1 MNSQWPFV
9 PSVVVTNFNPSLLQ
23 QSIKCKLNLF
33 PAILVF
39 LFLFCFVDQLQA
51 QVTFVKEGKAEAV
64 VALADKPSE
73 TARYAAEE
81 LVKHVRLAT
90 GITLKIESES
100 NVSEQVHT
108 RIYVGETEAA
118 RRYGI
123 DVASLPREAFLMR
136 SVGNDLFIVGKEDSG
151 NPLDEGN
158 PNVGTLFG
166 IYDFLEEYVGVC
178 WLWPGKLGTYVPQTN
193 TIEILSV
200 NRLEAPALQFRK
212 MRWHIIGR
220 IANGGKLEPADEL
233 LGFSQEVA
241 QSYGKE
247 VGILF
252 RRHRLGGMDIK
263 PPTGHE
269 TSNWWKLYGKVHPE
283 WFALCKD
290 GTRGNPDPRKG
301 DDSEVSF
308 CVTNEELQDFIV
320 KQWDG
325 KSTIVLGPIDH
336 VGRCNCD
343 KCRAWDSPQPVNPPW
358 FARLMYSNP
367 PKDDVFYGQ
376 TSDRYARFWKVIR
389 EKALKRN
396 PNVQISC
403 SFLYENEFTAPVTGI
418 KLDKN
423 YFGEFVQWRDPHL
436 RYFPM
441 PVQAYDW
448 MKEQWLGWKK
458 TGIRMSYRPNY
469 MHDGYVLPYFDSWQ
483 SGDFFKFARKNGMEG
498 AEFDSYTGQWAV
510 QGLRLYM
517 HMRLLSNPDL
527 GIRTIRDE
535 YFSAFGPAAKS
546 VEHYCDYWEDYAVKN
561 VLNFINLLSMRRYA
575 NYPLEAQKA
584 FPLEVFEPAKAMLK
598 QAMAEAKSSKLPE
611 FAERVNFLLVGLQH
625 AELTIRLASI
635 YNGQRDVPVER
646 LNEAKRAL
654 GELVQFRKKHEG
666 MYFSDLL
673 HVTNFWERPCW
684 NMDYFTNNK

>member
-1 MNSQWPFV
+1 MNENVKKGFNCKFSKVQFCLILLFIF
-9 PSVVVTNFNPSLLQ
+9 NFAFS
-23 QSIKCKLNLF
+23 SG
-33 PAILVF
+33 
-39 LFLFCFVDQLQA
+39 A
-51 QVTFVKEGKAEAV
+51 QVSVVKEGKAGAV
-64 VALADKPSE
+64 VVISDQPSK

-81 LVKHVRLAT
+81 LVKHVMLAT
-90 GITLKIESES
+90 GISLKIETES
-100 NVSEQVHT
+100 GAPEEMHSY
-108 RIYVGETEAA
+108 IYVGETNTA

-123 DVASLPREAFLMR
+123 ESGTLPREAFVMR
-136 SVGNDLFIVGKEDSG
+136 SVGNDLFIVGKEDAG
-151 NPLDEGN
+151 DPMDEAN

-166 IYDFLEEYVGVC
+166 VYDFLEKYVGVR
-178 WLWPGKLGTYVPQTN
+178 WLWPGELGTYVPKTN
-193 TIEILSV
+193 TIEISSV
-200 NRLEAPALQFRK
+200 NELEAPVLQYRT

-233 LGFSQEVA
+233 LGFSQDVA

-252 RRHRLGGMDIK
+252 RRNRLGGLDIK

-269 TSNWWKLYGKVHPE
+269 TSTWWKLYGKEHPE

-301 DDSEVSF
+301 DNSEVSF

-320 KQWDG
+320 AQWDG
-325 KSTIVLGPIDH
+325 KRTLVLGPIDH

-343 KCRAWDSPQPVNPPW
+343 KCRAWDGPQPINPPW
-358 FARLMYSNP
+358 FAKLMYSNP

-376 TSDRYARFWKVIR
+376 TSDRYARFWKIIR
-389 EKALKRN
+389 EKAMKRN

-403 SFLYENEFTAPVTGI
+403 SFLYENEFTAPITGI

-441 PVQAYDW
+441 PDEAYAW
-448 MKEQWLGWKK
+448 MKEQWLGWKS

-469 MHDGYVLPYFDSWQ
+469 LHDGYVLPYFDTWQ
-483 SGDFFKFARKNGMEG
+483 SGDFFKFARVNGMEG

-510 QGLRLYM
+510 QGIRLYM
-517 HMRLLSNPDL
+517 HIRLMSNPDL
-527 GIRTIRDE
+527 EIKSIRDE

-546 VEHYCDYWEDYAVKN
+546 VERYCDYWEDYAIKN

-584 FPLEVFEPAKAMLK
+584 FPPEVFEPAESILK
-598 QAMAEAKSSKLPE
+598 QALAEAQSSKLPE
-611 FAERVNFLLVGLQH
+611 YAERVKFLQVGLQH
-625 AELTIRLASI
+625 ARLTLKLALI
-635 YNGQRDVPVER
+635 YNGQRDISSDR
-646 LNEAKRAL
+646 QDEAKKVL
-654 GELVQFRKKHEG
+654 GELVKFRKDHQR

-684 NMDYFTNNK
+684 NMDFYLNSKVKSN